1 MRYLIELN
9 ISMKNNPL
17 PKSIGAVLIEILMK
31 NQFLK
36 LGIGNFD
43 DVPFIVQ
50 IEI

>member
-9 ISMKNNPL
+9 IPMENNPL
-17 PKSIGAVLIEILMK
+17 SKSIGGLLVEILMK

-36 LGIGNFD
+36 PVGNFD
-43 DVPFIVQ
+43 DVPLIVQ

>member
-1 MRYLIELN
+1 ME
-9 ISMKNNPL
+9 NNLL
-17 PKSIGAVLIEILMK
+17 PKSIGTVLVEILMK

-43 DVPFIVQ
+43 DVPLIVQ